1 MFPLGKQDFG
11 MEVKKVLVTMT
22 ELDSMG
28 IRCTIRQAASL
39 VSGTIG
45 RDFERIFKSKDPAAA
60 ASLSYYGGGTDKSA
74 KAGIFNNALAELVLA
89 QKIDLLTVTKVMREC
104 RVFPLHFDLACV
116 FFLTTFGSL
125 CACLYSYFAIH
136 ILLFI
141 FCLHKAPGKF
151 GPVFYHCASE
161 KGKQLAKCSDPK
173 CILVVE
179 HQMQVC
185 GNAVL
190 VMGMVLVGMVLVMGM
205 VLDGSILD
213 GTVLVSTV
221 LGGAVYLLSM

>member
-1 MFPLGKQDFG
+1 M
-11 MEVKKVLVTMT
+11 
-22 ELDSMG
+22 
-28 IRCTIRQAASL
+28 
-39 VSGTIG
+39 
-45 RDFERIFKSKDPAAA
+45 
-60 ASLSYYGGGTDKSA
+60 
-74 KAGIFNNALAELVLA
+74 
-89 QKIDLLTVTKVMREC
+89 
-104 RVFPLHFDLACV
+104 
-116 FFLTTFGSL
+116 
-125 CACLYSYFAIH
+125 
-136 ILLFI
+136 
-141 FCLHKAPGKF
+141 
-151 GPVFYHCASE
+151 FYHCASE

-205 VLDGSILD
+205 VLAGMVLVMGMVLDGSILD